1 MNKMLFTATLATIV
15 GLTGCA
21 TTAQEAQDQAPAVAD
36 AGPVKLRDQ
45 PTVTGSRIPGTR
57 SSMVSATDAA
67 DAQRQIRD
75 NASPFTF
82 AQ

>member
-1 MNKMLFTATLATIV
+1 MKKMLFAATLSTIF

-21 TTAQEAQDQAPAVAD
+21 TTEQPDAPAVAATD
-36 AGPVKLRDQ
+36 AGTVKQRDQ
-45 PTVTGSRIPGTR
+45 QAVTGSRIPGTR

-75 NASPFTF
+75 NASPFTLK
-82 AQ
+82 QQ